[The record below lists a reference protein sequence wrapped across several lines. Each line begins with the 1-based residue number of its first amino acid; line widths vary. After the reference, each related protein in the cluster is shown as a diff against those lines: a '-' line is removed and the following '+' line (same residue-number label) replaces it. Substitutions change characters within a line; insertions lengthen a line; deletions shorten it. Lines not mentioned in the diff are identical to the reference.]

1 MVFCPIAK
9 GPCQGRA
16 KCPAWTRGRL
26 IATDTKL
33 LATRLAKYIL
43 LHTPKTAQGDGKPL
57 KIPSKESATF
67 WEEEG
72 VSDIRATCI
81 RDRYLAAKVAEVE
94 ALAADWI
101 ASPGFRTSLAVE
113 DKS

>member
-9 GPCQGRA
+9 GQCQGRA
-16 KCPAWTRGRL
+16 KCPAWSRGRL

-33 LATRLAKYIL
+33 LATRLAKHIL
-43 LHTPKTAQGDGKPL
+43 VHAPESRLNDGKPKL
-57 KIPSKESATF
+57 PPKEVATF

-72 VSDIRATCI
+72 VPEIEATCL
-81 RDRYLAAKVAEVE
+81 RDRYLAAKVAAVE
-94 ALAADWI
+94 ALAAKWLS
-101 ASPGFRTSLAVE
+101 SPGFRASISPE